1 MIGLDQFGVKG
12 YRPSFSPVRYGK
24 DPGMTQDERLALLA
38 RQFADPPEFDTSPLY
53 TALSATVAQTPAL
66 LRLAA
71 RGQPGQYPTFLFFAA
86 VQALLRGGADHELAL
101 FYPPHYPRLDGNGSL
116 HATEIDPRAGAA
128 LIDFVAQY
136 EAELTRLIETRLV
149 QTNIVKRS
157 LALRVGLAAIGS
169 ELGIS
174 GPGGPEPGAPLHLI
188 EVGASA
194 GIHLRFDKFGYR
206 LGDQRFG
213 PADSPVQISSVWH
226 GRGPVPDLDAI
237 PAVSTTTGIDLNPL
251 DATDPADRGWLES
264 LVFPENGHQAALLSN
279 ALDIVAADPPVIHRG
294 DAIDLCPELARRLP
308 PGEPRVVF
316 HAATRLHVP
325 ADRRDAFDAAIDSLG
340 QDAPLYLVC
349 VERPPDPDP
358 RPQPAR
364 PGVAVT
370 LRTPDGRSTDL
381 AVAEGRLEW
390 IEPLGDW
397 AR

>member
-1 MIGLDQFGVKG
+1 
-12 YRPSFSPVRYGK
+12 
-24 DPGMTQDERLALLA
+24 MTQDERLALLA
-38 RQFADPPEFDTSPLY
+38 RQFADAPEFDTSPLY
-53 TALSATVAQTPAL
+53 TALSATVAETPAL

-71 RGQPGQYPTFLFFAA
+71 RGQAGQYPTFLFFAA
-86 VQALLRGGADHELAL
+86 VQALLRGGADHALAL
-101 FYPPHYPRLDGNGSL
+101 FYPPHYPPHHPGVNGDGP
-116 HATEIDPRAGAA
+116 HRATEIDPQAGSA
-128 LIDFVAQY
+128 LIDFAAQY

-157 LALRVGLAAIGS
+157 LALRIGLAAIGA
-169 ELGIS
+169 ELGTS
-174 GPGGPEPGAPLHLI
+174 GSGTAESGAPLHLI

-237 PAVSTTTGIDLNPL
+237 PDVSTTTGIDLNPL
-251 DATDPADRGWLES
+251 DATDPADRGWLEA

-294 DAIDLCPELARRLP
+294 DAIDLCPKLAQQLP
-308 PGEPRVVF
+308 SGEPRVVF

-325 ADRRDAFDAAIDSLG
+325 ADRRDAFDAAINSLG
-340 QDAPLYLVC
+340 QNAPLYVVC
-349 VERPPDPDP
+349 VERPPEPDP

-390 IEPLGDW
+390 IEPLSDW